1 MNQIVRRPM
10 EIALFDINNKHPELI
25 KFEQASGVIFTNELL
40 KSRLPYLIDLRDIFV
55 NLMIE
60 KYSFVEIGEM
70 INKDRTSIYNSVER
84 FKYRYK
90 TYSEYRDFSDEITEK
105 YVV

>member
-1 MNQIVRRPM
+1 MNNILILYP
-10 EIALFDINNKHPELI
+10 KHPALL

-40 KSRLPYLIDLRDIFV
+40 KSRFPGLIDLRDIFV

-60 KYSFVEIGEM
+60 KYSFAEIGEI

-84 FKYRYK
+84 FKYRYE
-90 TYSEYRDFSDEITEK
+90 TYSEYRNLSDEIQNMF
-105 YVV
+105 YNI

>member
-1 MNQIVRRPM
+1 MKKKSIY
-10 EIALFDINNKHPELI
+10 LFDISYKHPELI
-25 KFEQASGVIFTNELL
+25 KFEKSSGVIFTNELL
-40 KSRLPYLIDLRDIFV
+40 KSRLPYLIYLRDIFV

-60 KYSFVEIGEM
+60 KYSFAEIGEM

-84 FKYRYK
+84 FKYRYV
-90 TYSEYRDFSDEITEK
+90 TYLEYRNLSDEIIEK

>member
-1 MNQIVRRPM
+1 MNQIVRIPRA
-10 EIALFDINNKHPELI
+10 IAHFDISNKHPELL

-40 KSRLPYLIDLRDIFV
+40 KSRLPYLIYLRDIFV

-60 KYSFVEIGEM
+60 KYSFAEIGEM

-84 FKYRYK
+84 FKYRYV
-90 TYSEYRDFSDEITEK
+90 TYSEYRNFSDEITEK